1 MPFGLCFLTPF
12 RPDCC
17 IAERSGCYLGETG
30 MDFFIA
36 LQFKKAVGLMN
47 ESMRVHWERTLLK
60 TSRDDF
66 ESRRQVRPSKVV
78 VYPPA
83 DGRPK
88 CRHSD
93 VVGSFGNGGGPGRR
107 RSPAATALPPPSPP
121 LPPPPSFDQTPNTKP
136 AGEWRSRRP
145 TQPSS
150 PLVVPSLPS
159 SPSRPACLPASAS
172 GGFWDQIRV
181 ISRKIFCSESL
192 KAFAAVP

>member
-1 MPFGLCFLTPF
+1 
-12 RPDCC
+12 
-17 IAERSGCYLGETG
+17 
-30 MDFFIA
+30 
-36 LQFKKAVGLMN
+36 
-47 ESMRVHWERTLLK
+47 MRVHYERTLLK

-66 ESRRQVRPSKVV
+66 ESRGQVRPSKVV

-107 RSPAATALPPPSPP
+107 RSPAATALPPPS
-121 LPPPPSFDQTPNTKP
+121 LPASAAAALLRPNTKYE
-136 AGEWRSRRP
+136 AGGRMAVSSTDPTELPSRRP
-145 TQPSS
+145 FPPFLSI
-150 PLVVPSLPS
+150 
-159 SPSRPACLPASAS
+159 PACLPTSAS

>member
-1 MPFGLCFLTPF
+1 
-12 RPDCC
+12 
-17 IAERSGCYLGETG
+17 

-36 LQFKKAVGLMN
+36 LQFKKAVGQMN
-47 ESMRVHWERTLLK
+47 KSMRVHYERTLLK

-107 RSPAATALPPPSPP
+107 LRRSAAATALPPPS
-121 LPPPPSFDQTPNTKP
+121 LPPSLPASAAAALLRPNTKYE
-136 AGEWRSRRP
+136 AGGRMAVSSTDPTELPSRRP
-145 TQPSS
+145 F
-150 PLVVPSLPS
+150 PLFHHGL
-159 SPSRPACLPASAS
+159 PACLPLLQAAF
-172 GGFWDQIRV
+172 GTKF
-181 ISRKIFCSESL
+181 ESFRG
-192 KAFAAVP
+192 KYFAAKV